1 MKHLDPFKA
10 ELKHLWLP
18 QYPLDPKPISIF
30 EKKFKRIE
38 KKSIIVLGSRGK

>member
-18 QYPLDPKPISIF
+18 QYPLDPKPISNL
-30 EKKFKRIE
+30 KRNSKE
-38 KKSIIVLGSRGK
+38 LKRNL